1 MSQKITI
8 GINVL
13 ILMVRLWHAAS
24 TTATT
29 MTTAKLLVLNSSKYG
44 RTIVLVRF
52 VLLIRKKFKKNLENL
67 NLEEL
72 FWWMSM

>member
-1 MSQKITI
+1 
-8 GINVL
+8 
-13 ILMVRLWHAAS
+13 MVRLWHAAS